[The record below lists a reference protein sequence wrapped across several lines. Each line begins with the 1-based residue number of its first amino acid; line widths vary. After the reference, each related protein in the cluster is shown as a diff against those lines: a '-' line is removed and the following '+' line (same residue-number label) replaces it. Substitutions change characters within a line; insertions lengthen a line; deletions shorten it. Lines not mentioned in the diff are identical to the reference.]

1 MLVTAKAF
9 RNQKKLIGKKNTY
22 NFSSQ
27 TNRWEKV
34 PSNNKVTSQCLI
46 NEP

>member
-27 TNRWEKV
+27 TN
-34 PSNNKVTSQCLI
+34 SSQTNNKVTSRCLI